1 MLKFIRKNIFII
13 LIFIITLFLGF
24 LTFLTFIDKSFIELT
39 DENLQYL
46 LVSNILLLLVF
57 FSMIFIE
64 IKNSIK
70 NEIAIEGSRANRK
83 YITFFSLFTLIPSI
97 LISVF
102 SLFLFSFALEKYF
115 DKKIT
120 TAVSNSYQLAIN
132 YVSTVRNKVESDIV
146 LAAFDLNK
154 NVSIFNENKQRFE
167 NYLNSQKLVRKLDA
181 IFLIDNSGKLLMSTD
196 RNQIQYI
203 PPSTE
208 QLKMVLNDERPLK
221 ILNAYKNT
229 SAALMRLANY
239 DNTFIYIIKYLD
251 PKISQYLTES
261 SEALDFYYTVQDKRT
276 GIKFSFAII
285 YIIIVTLLLFLSIS
299 IAIRFSSRFFL
310 SINNLISAST
320 NIGKGNLN
328 SKVPEIKTDKEL
340 EVLNKNFNQMIDRLK
355 YQQNKLLANERHEAW
370 ESVARKIAHE
380 IKNPLTPIQLII
392 DSLRKKYSELFD
404 EKNKESF
411 LEKIKTINKQIK
423 LIEKLVNEFS
433 DFARMP
439 KPIFKK
445 NELNKVIKDSI
456 NLMKT
461 NDKDIDFN
469 FVSEKA
475 YYVNSDIEQLNRVF
489 INLFKNSIES
499 LKEKHEKMGNFQ
511 KKIDVEIQL
520 INEYINI
527 VVQDNGTGFTNSD
540 LRIFSKPYFTTKKE
554 GSGLG
559 LSIVEKILND
569 HNGFIEFIP
578 QKEGAKIKLLL
589 PKYVNWNFNNWW

>member
-46 LVSNILLLLVF
+46 LITNILLLLVF

-196 RNQIQYI
+196 RNQIKYI

-445 NELNKVIKDSI
+445 NELNKIIKDSI

-461 NDKDIDFN
+461 NDKDIVINFN
-469 FVSEKA
+469 TEEVH
-475 YYVNSDIEQLNRVF
+475 YVNSDTEQLNRVF
-489 INLFKNSIES
+489 INLLKNSIES
-499 LKEKHEKMGNFQ
+499 LKEKHQKTGNFN
-511 KKIDVEIQL
+511 KKIDVEIQS
-520 INEYINI
+520 INDYISI
-527 VVQDNGTGFTNSD
+527 IVQDNGTGFTNNN
-540 LRIFSKPYFTTKKE
+540 LKTLSKPYFTTKKE

-569 HNGFIEFIP
+569 HNGFIEFIS
-578 QKEGAKIKLLL
+578 QKEGAKIKILL
-589 PKYVNWNFNNWW
+589 PKYVN